1 MAFKMKKKNTTEDKK
16 GKDKIVKLLMMIY
29 NIFNLVFAANSI

>member
-16 GKDKIVKLLMMIY
+16 GKDKIKCEITDDDL
-29 NIFNLVFAANSI
+29 